1 MTPMSKSRRYNW
13 ACPAGRTA
21 QEEWPQSTKESS
33 VSGGIL
39 YFVVR
44 FPHWF
49 FVGDILKNKI
59 YNRWFLLPLAL
70 IYLVLF
76 IIPTV
81 ISFFFSLT
89 IWTLTE
95 FRFVGLYN
103 FRTFF
108 EEYSLNI
115 GIKNTLLYASLTCGF
130 KVVLGLA
137 LAVLLT
143 SPIKTKHVIRS
154 ILFFPNLVSTIA
166 VGMIFSSM
174 MHPSKGLFNTAL
186 KAAGIAGPDWLGNA
200 SIALFSVIAVD
211 VWKGVGVATVIY
223 IAGLMAIPETY
234 YEAASIDGA
243 GAFQRF
249 KHITLPL
256 VQSSINTVIVLA
268 FIGGIRTFDL
278 IWTMTKGGPGF
289 ATDTMASIIYKQ
301 YAYGFYGLSTAGNVI
316 MFLLIALIVFP
327 LYRFLLS
334 LEVDA

>member
-1 MTPMSKSRRYNW
+1 MKS
-13 ACPAGRTA
+13 
-21 QEEWPQSTKESS
+21 
-33 VSGGIL
+33 
-39 YFVVR
+39 
-44 FPHWF
+44 
-49 FVGDILKNKI
+49 KI
-59 YNRWFLLPLAL
+59 YNPWFLAP
-70 IYLVLF
+70 LVLVYAALF
-76 IIPTV
+76 LIPMI
-81 ISFFFSLT
+81 ISFFFSMT

-103 FRTFF
+103 FKTFF
-108 EEYSLNI
+108 SEYSLRI
-115 GIKNTLLYASLTCGF
+115 GVKNTLLYAALTCGF
-130 KVVLGLA
+130 KAIFGLA

-143 SPIKTKHVIRS
+143 SPMKTKNLIRS

-174 MHPSKGLFNTAL
+174 MHPSRGLFNSLLGAL
-186 KAAGIAGPDWLGNA
+186 GIAGPDWLGNA
-200 SIALFSVIAVD
+200 SLALFSVIAVD

-223 IAGLMAIPETY
+223 VAGLMAIPETY

-243 GAFQRF
+243 GGFQRF
-249 KHITLPL
+249 RMITLPL

-316 MFLLIALIVFP
+316 MFLLIAAIVFP
-327 LYRFLLS
+327 LYRFLIS
-334 LEVDA
+334 LEVDV